1 VGRDPLNRLGRRVL
15 ERLLQPSSAAGLAA
29 LLALLMPE
37 LAEHAPAIVDLA
49 LTVVAIG
56 AAIVAMVRCE
66 CRGCNGH
73 DRG

>member
-1 VGRDPLNRLGRRVL
+1 MRDAGLLPLELEDLIMSEPTSGRRSL
-15 ERLLQPSSAAGLAA
+15 P
-29 LLALLMPE
+29 
-37 LAEHAPAIVDLA
+37 AEHAAAIVDLA

-56 AAIVAMVRCE
+56 AAIVAMGKCE